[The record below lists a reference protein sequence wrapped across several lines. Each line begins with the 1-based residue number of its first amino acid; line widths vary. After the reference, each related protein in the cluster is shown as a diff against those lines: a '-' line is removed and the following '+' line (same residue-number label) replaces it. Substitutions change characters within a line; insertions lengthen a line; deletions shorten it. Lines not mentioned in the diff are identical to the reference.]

1 MDKNIQPISYEQAGV
16 ERQADG
22 TTIFRVWAPDRTSVA
37 LRTGNTD
44 IPMTA
49 KGYGYWEVT
58 LKDLP
63 PGAAYWYILDE
74 NLQRPDP
81 ASHWQPEGV
90 HGASVVYST
99 TFTFT
104 DHNWKGIAPENLVI
118 YELHTGTF
126 SPEGTFKGIIKRLPY
141 LKELGITA
149 LELMPVAQFPGDR
162 NWGYDGVYPFAVQ
175 NSYGTP
181 DDLKMLVN
189 TAHEMGMA
197 VVLDVVY
204 NHLGPEGNYLRDFGP
219 YFTNKY
225 NTPWGDAINFDGPY
239 CDAVRAFFIQNALRW
254 LDEFHI
260 DALRLDAVHAYFD
273 SSAVHFAAELSAAV
287 SALEARCGMKKIL
300 IGEIDLNDPKYVSSP
315 QLGGYGLSGQWVDEF
330 HHALHALLT
339 GEQQGY
345 YEDFGSIEALAR
357 SFSDIYV
364 FTGQYSV
371 HRKRK
376 FGKTPEDLPFHQ
388 FVVFS
393 QNHDQVGNRLNGDRL
408 SSTLPEA
415 ALKLAAATV
424 ILSPF
429 IPLLFMGEEYGEK
442 NPFQFF
448 TSHSDPELIKA
459 VKEGRQREFAHEG
472 VAPDPQAITTFEASK
487 LSWDTSAE
495 NSSGLLSFYK
505 TLLQLRQSHPALRNT
520 AREGTQVYFREPTG
534 LLVVERSAK
543 EERLLLAFNLHTDV
557 QYFVYNSKGT
567 LEELFSSAG
576 PVSKVL
582 LGAGEQVAVPPFS
595 VVVYEIKSYGN

>member
-1 MDKNIQPISYEQAGV
+1 MDKHIQQIGYEQVGAV
-16 ERQADG
+16 QQADG
-22 TTIFRVWAPDRTSVA
+22 TTIFRVWAPYRNSVA
-37 LRTGNTD
+37 LRIGNAD
-44 IPMTA
+44 IPMAA
-49 KGYGYWEVT
+49 KDYGYWEVT
-58 LKDLP
+58 LKDLQQDT
-63 PGAAYWYILDE
+63 AYWYVLDE

-81 ASHWQPEGV
+81 ASYWQPEGV
-90 HGASVVYST
+90 HGASVVYT
-99 TFTFT
+99 TDFTFT
-104 DHNWKGIAPENLVI
+104 DHNWKGINPENLVI

-126 SPEGTFKGIIKRLPY
+126 SPEGTFKGIIERLPY
-141 LKELGITA
+141 LKDLGITA
-149 LELMPVAQFPGDR
+149 LELMPIAQFPGNR

-181 DDLKMLVN
+181 DELKMLVN
-189 TAHEMGMA
+189 AAHEQGLA

-219 YFTNKY
+219 YFTDKY
-225 NTPWGDAINFDGPY
+225 STPWGDAINFDGPY

-287 SALEARCGMKKIL
+287 SALEARCGRKKLL
-300 IGEIDLNDPKYVSSP
+300 IGEIDLNDPKYVSTP
-315 QLGGYGLSGQWVDEF
+315 QQGGYGLTGQWVDEF

-345 YEDFGSIEALAR
+345 YEDFGSLEALAR

-376 FGKTPEDLPFHQ
+376 FGKKPEGLPFHQ

-393 QNHDQVGNRLNGDRL
+393 QNHDQVGNRLAGDRL
-408 SSTLPEA
+408 SASLPAA

-429 IPLLFMGEEYGEK
+429 VPLLFMGEEYGER

-459 VKEGRQREFAHEG
+459 VKEGRQREFAQEG
-472 VAPDPQAITTFEASK
+472 IAPDPQADTTFEASK
-487 LSWDTSAE
+487 LSWNITAE
-495 NSSGLLSFYK
+495 KSSDLLSFYK
-505 TLLQLRQSHPALRNT
+505 KLLQLRQSHPALHNT
-520 AREGTQVYFREPTG
+520 AREGTQVYLQEPTG
-534 LLVVERSAK
+534 LLVVERNAK
-543 EERLLLAFNLHTDV
+543 EERLLLAFNLYTDV
-557 QYFVYNSKGT
+557 QYFVYNKNGR
-567 LEELFSSAG
+567 LKALFNSSDAESTA
-576 PVSKVL
+576 P
-582 LGAGEQVAVPPFS
+582 GAGAQIAVPPLS
-595 VVVYEIKSYGN
+595 VVVYEIESYGN